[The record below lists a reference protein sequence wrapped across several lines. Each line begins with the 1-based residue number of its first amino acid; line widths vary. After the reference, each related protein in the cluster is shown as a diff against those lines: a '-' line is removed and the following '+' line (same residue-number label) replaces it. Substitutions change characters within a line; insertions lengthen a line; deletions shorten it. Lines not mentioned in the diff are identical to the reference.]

1 MLKEKKHF
9 INSLL
14 FMAIALSSLYY
25 ESTFAS
31 LVSSQDSNLSKS
43 NMTPIRKNYPHL
55 EEPAGP
61 YVHAVKHNGFLF
73 LSGITAF
80 GSSAQNGTI
89 AEQTDVI
96 YSKIAS
102 IATKE
107 NADLSDIVKVTIYVT
122 SFGDLEALRASLFEQ
137 YGSNL
142 PASSLVQVNRLF
154 SPDLKI
160 EVEAI
165 IAVD

>member
-1 MLKEKKHF
+1 MVREKKYF
-9 INSLL
+9 TNLL
-14 FMAIALSSLYY
+14 FSIAVISFCFGLIVY
-25 ESTFAS
+25 T
-31 LVSSQDSNLSKS
+31 SQSACSNPLSKT
-43 NMTPIRKNYPHL
+43 NMTPVRKNYPHL
-55 EEPAGP
+55 EEPVGP

-89 AEQTDVI
+89 AEQTDVV
-96 YSKIAS
+96 YSIMAS
-102 IATKE
+102 IAQQE
-107 NADLSDIVKVTIYVT
+107 NTDLSNLVKVTIYIT
-122 SFGDLEALRASLFEQ
+122 SFDNVESLRSSLFKH

-160 EVEAI
+160 EVEAV
-165 IAVD
+165 IAVE